1 VLILRP
7 WVDAMK
13 RPDFFRVVFTD
24 FWCCALFCVAI
35 TAAVFYVLVLTVPLS
50 IVAAVLMYRR
60 VTMIRD
66 VFSKGVSA
74 TALIT
79 HKKSAQG
86 EWLLRYSYQ
95 YGDVAYERGNYI
107 VRNWVKLNR
116 GDRTEVFV
124 NPKNPRQAFLTA
136 FYLG

>member
-1 VLILRP
+1 
-7 WVDAMK
+7 MK

-24 FWCCALFCVAI
+24 FWCCTLFCVAI
-35 TAAVFYVLVLTVPLS
+35 TGAIFCVLVFTVPVS
-50 IVAAVLMYRR
+50 VVAAVLMFRR

-66 VFSKGVSA
+66 VFSKGVSV

-79 HKKSAQG
+79 RKKSAQG
-86 EWLLRYSYQ
+86 EWLLRYTYQ
-95 YGDVAYERGNYI
+95 YNDVAYERGNYI
-107 VRNWVKLNR
+107 VRNWIKLNR

-124 NPKNPRQAFLTA
+124 NPQKPQEAFLTA